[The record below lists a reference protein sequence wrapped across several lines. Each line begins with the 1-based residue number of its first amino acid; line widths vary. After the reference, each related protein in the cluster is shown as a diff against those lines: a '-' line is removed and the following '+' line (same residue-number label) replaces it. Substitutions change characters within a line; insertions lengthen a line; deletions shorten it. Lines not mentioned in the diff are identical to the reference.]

1 MSDFNQYEAADTLIT
16 MSNYANQNIDYIYNL
31 ISEERKKKENFEYQ
45 YKSVSE
51 SNLIMMLEIFQV
63 KKEIEEIKNN
73 NISLPFHGWAALS
86 NTKRN
91 AAMPSSICRT
101 KMRAPIPGLWSF
113 LSSKK
118 RLFLKFSCAFRG
130 LDWARVPPPK

>member
-86 NTKRN
+86 NINKN
-91 AAMPSSICRT
+91 NNI
-101 KMRAPIPGLWSF
+101 I
-113 LSSKK
+113 
-118 RLFLKFSCAFRG
+118 
-130 LDWARVPPPK
+130 